1 MAMHPEELVIT
12 DKAIKKKRKI
22 NQRVSQDSS
31 HMVFKTYN
39 KL

>member
-1 MAMHPEELVIT
+1 MHPEELVIT
-12 DKAIKKKRKI
+12 DKAIKKKKRKI

>member
-1 MAMHPEELVIT
+1 MHPEELVIT
-12 DKAIKKKRKI
+12 DKAIKKNKRKI